1 MRRQEAV
8 KGEKAV
14 QDRVGAGPLSISL
27 PPLRSPGPD
36 PHPLLA
42 AQSLPTSP
50 TGPSPEESPLLPHAG
65 QGSQ

>member
-8 KGEKAV
+8 KGEKGV
-14 QDRVGAGPLSISL
+14 QGQGRGGPSGYFTA
-27 PPLRSPGPD
+27 PTQEPGPD

-42 AQSLPTSP
+42 AQSLPASP